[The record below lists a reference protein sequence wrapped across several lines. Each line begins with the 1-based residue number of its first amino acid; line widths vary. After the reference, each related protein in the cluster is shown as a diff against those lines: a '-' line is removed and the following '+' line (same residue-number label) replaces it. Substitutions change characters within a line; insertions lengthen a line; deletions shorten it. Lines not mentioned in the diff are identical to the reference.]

1 MSKVPY
7 VERPYGYTTGL
18 TGECAYVWALFLMHE
33 ADWNEDNVAY
43 DRWKSMVDDLAPKPN
58 KPVPAAVHYVA
69 LEDAIEKYT
78 Q

>member
-1 MSKVPY
+1 
-7 VERPYGYTTGL
+7 
-18 TGECAYVWALFLMHE
+18 MHE

-43 DRWKSMVDDLAPKPN
+43 DKWKSMVADLAPKPN

-69 LEDAIEKYT
+69 LEDAIERYT

>member
-1 MSKVPY
+1 
-7 VERPYGYTTGL
+7 
-18 TGECAYVWALFLMHE
+18 
-33 ADWNEDNVAY
+33 
-43 DRWKSMVDDLAPKPN
+43 MVDDLAPKPN